1 MNIELTK
8 EDLVNM
14 VQGTAP
20 NYDAMSHPLITITG
34 SYIGGFKD
42 EWNWHRSKL
51 MELEDYQ
58 LMEIYNV
65 CKDSWKK
72 H

>member
-1 MNIELTK
+1 MNIQLSK

-14 VQGTAP
+14 VQGTTP
-20 NYDAMSHPLITITG
+20 NYGVMSHPLITITG
-34 SYIGGFKD
+34 SYTGGFKD
-42 EWNWHRSKL
+42 EWNWHHSKL